1 MWCHFFL
8 TVNPPK
14 IIWHPKDQ
22 SVATGK
28 NTEFSIKATGD
39 KLLFQWKKNDNDLSD
54 SDKYRGTK
62 TYTLWIAA
70 VEDSDEAQ
78 YRCLVKNDVGELL
91 SDPARL
97 RIGKFLVATKF
108 KSLSKISL
116 FLVYGP
122 IIDDATSSHYIKP
135 RNGISVALILQLH

>member
-1 MWCHFFL
+1 MWSDFFL
-8 TVNPPK
+8 TVNLPK

-39 KLLFQWKKNDNDLSD
+39 KLLFQWKKNGLDLSD

-62 TYTLWIAA
+62 THTLWIAA

-97 RIGKFLVATKF
+97 RIGKFLVATKS

-135 RNGISVALILQLH
+135 RNAISVALMLRLH